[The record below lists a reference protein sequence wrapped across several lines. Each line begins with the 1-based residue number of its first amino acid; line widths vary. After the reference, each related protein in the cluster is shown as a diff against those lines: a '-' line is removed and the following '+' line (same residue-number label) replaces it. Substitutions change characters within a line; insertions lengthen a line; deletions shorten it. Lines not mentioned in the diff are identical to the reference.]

1 MVYLLY
7 FEVKVP
13 LVIFYFFG
21 FDAQEI
27 AGDSIRLAICLVG
40 IEAHYRVESHIFE
53 LCLFSLI
60 LEALG
65 QKEAVFFTKTV
76 FFRIPLFVQLYE

>member
-1 MVYLLY
+1 MINLLY

-27 AGDSIRLAICLVG
+27 AGDSIRLAICLVR

-53 LCLFSLI
+53 LCLFGLI